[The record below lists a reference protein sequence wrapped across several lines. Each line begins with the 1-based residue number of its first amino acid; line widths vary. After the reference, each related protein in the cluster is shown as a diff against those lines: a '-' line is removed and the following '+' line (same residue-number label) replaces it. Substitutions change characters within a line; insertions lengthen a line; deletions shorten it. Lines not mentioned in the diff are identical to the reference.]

1 MTTPLDERRF
11 VFDTPKDRWRM
22 QRTTLR
28 RNADR
33 RRRTPLVVVPMY
45 DASSTPR
52 VPLTF
57 EYCPRCT
64 AYAAKRCQWTGD
76 VR

>member
-22 QRTTLR
+22 QRTPLR

-33 RRRTPLVVVPMY
+33 RRRLTPLVVSIY
-45 DASSTPR
+45 DVSSTP
-52 VPLTF
+52 
-57 EYCPRCT
+57 
-64 AYAAKRCQWTGD
+64 
-76 VR
+76 